1 MKQGWELIH
10 LGDLCEF
17 RNGLWKGKKPPYI
30 TAKVIRM
37 TNFTKECEMNDL
49 EPIELEVEEKQ
60 FLTRN
65 LIDGDLLLEKSG
77 GGPNQPV
84 GRVVRFIAKSDE
96 NFSFSNFTT
105 RIRIIDSE
113 NIESKY
119 LHKYLKYFYLIGET
133 EKFQN
138 NSTNIRNLS
147 LPAFKE
153 ISIPIPPHEEQKHIV
168 AKLDECLEA
177 IDKARANTEKNLNN
191 AKELFQS
198 QLNQI
203 FSQKGD
209 EYETKS
215 FGDVCEIIGGSQ
227 PSKQMFVYEPQ
238 EGYVRLIQV
247 RDYRTDKFM
256 TYIPKDKTKKFCSK
270 DDIMIGRYGPPIFG
284 IFSGIDGA
292 YNVALMKAVPD
303 EKLLYKNYFRWFLKN
318 KDLHKFVENSSAR
331 AAGQSGVRK
340 ELLYAYPVPIPT
352 LDFQKDIVNQLDKLK
367 VKTQSLE
374 SNYQQELN
382 ALDELKKSILQK
394 AFEGQL

>member
-1 MKQGWELIH
+1 MNQEWINANLGEAFSLI
-10 LGDLCEF
+10 
-17 RNGLWKGKKPPYI
+17 RNGVNCSQNKSGIGDKISRIETIAFSNVDPGKVGYASLTAEQKDKYKINKGDILFSHINSVPHVGK
-30 TAKVIRM
+30 TAFFDTNYEIYHGINLLLIRAE
-37 TNFTKECEMNDL
+37 NFI
-49 EPIELEVEEKQ
+49 EPQ
-60 FLTRN
+60 FL
-65 LIDGDLLLEKSG
+65 
-77 GGPNQPV
+77 Q
-84 GRVVRFIAKSDE
+84 
-96 NFSFSNFTT
+96 
-105 RIRIIDSE
+105 
-113 NIESKY
+113 Y
-119 LHKYLKYFYLIGET
+119 YLKRLFLFGYWKKLCKQSVNQASVNQTDIKGVPFNYPLI
-133 EKFQN
+133 
-138 NSTNIRNLS
+138 S
-147 LPAFKE
+147 
-153 ISIPIPPHEEQKHIV
+153 EQKRIV
-168 AKLDECLEA
+168 TKLDECFEA
-177 IDKARANTEKNLNN
+177 IDKARSNVEKNLNN

-318 KDLHKFVENSSAR
+318 KDLHKFVEKSSAR

-352 LDFQKDIVNQLDKLK
+352 LDFQKEIVNQLDELK
-367 VKTQSLE
+367 SQTQTLE
-374 SNYQQELN
+374 SNYQQELD

-394 AFEGQL
+394 AFNGEL